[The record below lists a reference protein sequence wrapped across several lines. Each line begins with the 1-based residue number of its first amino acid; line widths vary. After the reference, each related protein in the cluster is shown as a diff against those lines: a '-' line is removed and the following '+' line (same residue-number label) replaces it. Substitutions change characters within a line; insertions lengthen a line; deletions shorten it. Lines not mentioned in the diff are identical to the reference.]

1 MFLLCLCDNSNFP
14 LLHLVTVFKK
24 ENNVCSL
31 GSSELQK
38 ILGSLY
44 KCRMICMVQLMFKN
58 WIIFNQHQPMK
69 DGSAHCILCDMGMA
83 FSDSLCS
90 VTCSSTTE
98 SDILIYI
105 LNPDLVLQF
114 SFLVKQ
120 EQFYFLVSHY
130 IWFSLSERENHYGH
144 FPFKELDCS
153 LYENLRI
160 VRERRLEVR
169 TSKTRFLYICFFR
182 FNQRIVIIN
191 VYKGNQ

>member
-58 WIIFNQHQPMK
+58 WVIFNQHQPMK

-114 SFLVKQ
+114 SGEIGIVLFSGVPLYLVLIIREGKT
-120 EQFYFLVSHY
+120 L
-130 IWFSLSERENHYGH
+130 WAFS
-144 FPFKELDCS
+144 F
-153 LYENLRI
+153 
-160 VRERRLEVR
+160 
-169 TSKTRFLYICFFR
+169 
-182 FNQRIVIIN
+182 
-191 VYKGNQ
+191 